1 MDVKDI
7 RHVAE
12 LAELSLTEDEEKKMA
27 DEIGRIVAYVKE
39 LDAVDTSGVEATAHV
54 GFSASGNVVPTKSE
68 QGWRADDVVPGLS
81 NEDALRGA
89 PRADDG
95 GFVVPKFVGS

>member
-12 LAELSLTEDEEKKMA
+12 LAELSLTPDEEKKMA

-54 GFSASGNVVPTKSE
+54 GDIVPTKSE
-68 QGWRADDVVPGLS
+68 VGWRADEVERGLS

-89 PRADDG
+89 PRADNG

>member
-39 LDAVDTSGVEATAHV
+39 LDAVDTSNVEATAHV
-54 GFSASGNVVPTKSE
+54 G
-68 QGWRADDVVPGLS
+68 DVVPKKSEDGWRPDEHEPGLT

-89 PRADDG
+89 PRADNG

>member
-12 LAELSLTEDEEKKMA
+12 LAELSLTPDEEKKLA
-27 DEIGRIVAYVKE
+27 EEIGRIVAYVKE
-39 LDAVDTSGVEATAHV
+39 LDAVDTSNVEATAHV
-54 GFSASGNVVPTKSE
+54 GDIVPKRSE
-68 QGWRADDVVPGLS
+68 EGWRADEHVAGLS

-89 PRADDG
+89 PKTDNG